1 MSLKSVLAAP
11 ALLFAASLGAQSP
24 APAYII
30 TRLGVDTVAIERF
43 TRTNDRIEGDL
54 ALRYPRV
61 RSFHYV
67 GELTPAGA
75 FGAPTNPRVA
85 SPQSRSRPPLA
96 TLSR

>member
-11 ALLFAASLGAQSP
+11 ALFFAASLGAQSS
-24 APAYII
+24 APSYII

-61 RSFHYV
+61 RTFHYV
-67 GELTPAGA
+67 GELTPGGA
-75 FGAPTNPRVA
+75 FKSMTTNRGK
-85 SPQSRSRPPLA
+85 RPPKI
-96 TLSR
+96 SSSY